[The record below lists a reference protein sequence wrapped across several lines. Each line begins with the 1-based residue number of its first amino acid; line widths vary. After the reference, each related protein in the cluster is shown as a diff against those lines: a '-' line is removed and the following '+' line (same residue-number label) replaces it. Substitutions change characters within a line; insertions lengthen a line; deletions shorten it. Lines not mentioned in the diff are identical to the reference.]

1 MNTGDN
7 AWVLTSAALVF
18 LMTPAVGLF
27 YGGMTRAKNV
37 LATIMQSFIVM
48 GIISVIWVLWGFSLA
63 FGPDVFYG
71 FLGGT
76 KYLGL
81 NRIAGELWTGS
92 SIPAATFVIFQCG
105 FAVITPALV
114 TGAFAERMNFGPF
127 LILMVLWSTFVYC
140 PMAHWVWGPDGWLS
154 NMGALDFAGGTV
166 VHISAGMAGL
176 ACALSLG
183 KRDGYGEKPIVPHNL
198 TLTLIG
204 AGLLWIGWY
213 GFNAG
218 SALKAN
224 ESAAMAFLV
233 TQIAASAALLS
244 WVCAE
249 WIVQG
254 RPTTLGMASGAVAGL
269 VAVTPAAGYVGPVS
283 ALALG
288 LVAGAICFFACV
300 SKKYLG
306 YDDSLDVFGIH
317 AVGGAW
323 GAIATGIFAAKEI
336 GGVDGLIYGNVGQFT
351 TQIIAVV
358 CTSIYAF
365 SGTFVLMFV
374 LNLFLYMRVPE
385 VQEQEGL
392 DTAIHGEAGYNF

>member
-7 AWVLTSAALVF
+7 AWVLASAALVF
-18 LMTPAVGLF
+18 LMTPAVALF
-27 YGGMTRAKNV
+27 YGGMTRTKNV

-48 GIISVIWVLWGFSLA
+48 GLVSVVWMLWGFSLA
-63 FGPDVFYG
+63 FGPDVFHG

-76 KYLGL
+76 KYFGL
-81 NRIAGELWTGS
+81 NHIAGELWTGS
-92 SIPAATFVIFQCG
+92 TIAAATFVVFQCG
-105 FAVITPALV
+105 FAVITPALI

-127 LILMVLWSTFVYC
+127 LIFIALWSTFVYC
-140 PMAHWVWGPDGWLS
+140 PLAHWVWGPDGWLS

-183 KRDGYGEKPIVPHNL
+183 KRDGYGEKPIMPHNL
-198 TLTLIG
+198 TLTLVG

-213 GFNAG
+213 GFNSG

-233 TQIAASAALLS
+233 TQIAASAAVLS
-244 WVCAE
+244 WVCSE

-254 RPTTLGMASGAVAGL
+254 RPTTLGMASGAVGGL
-269 VAVTPAAGYVGPVS
+269 VAITPAAGYVGPVS
-283 ALALG
+283 ALVLG
-288 LVAGAICFFACV
+288 LVAGALCFFACY
-300 SKKYLG
+300 SKKFLG

-336 GGVDGLIYGNVGQFT
+336 GGVDGLVYGNVGQFT

-358 CTSIYAF
+358 GTSIYAF
-365 SGTFVLMFV
+365 SATFILMFV
-374 LNLFLYMRVPE
+374 LNLFLYMRVPRD
-385 VQEQEGL
+385 QEEEGL